1 MPGCC
6 GCGPLGVGVVILEVV
21 LVLVLERVVGVPGT
35 AMQ

>member
-6 GCGPLGVGVVILEVV
+6 GCGPLGVGVGDVLVV
-21 LVLVLERVVGVPGT
+21 LVGVRVVGVPGM